1 MEKLIEAKEKTTFIL
16 IPSDTMGDM
25 SCVLINAGEEFIND
39 IEKCFDASSL
49 LQELGENHMID
60 VHDRNYMTW
69 LPDHLFDFIS
79 IHESEEKED
88 NAYYKFIDMTTDEFE
103 KFKDINL
110 SYCHTIYSNL
120 KFWGDY
126 TLSFSVRVK
135 EEGNSEIRYFDT
147 ELINMSEF
155 Y

>member
-1 MEKLIEAKEKTTFIL
+1 MKVK
-16 IPSDTMGDM
+16 
-25 SCVLINAGEEFIND
+25 
-39 IEKCFDASSL
+39 
-49 LQELGENHMID
+49 
-60 VHDRNYMTW
+60 
-69 LPDHLFDFIS
+69 
-79 IHESEEKED
+79 KED